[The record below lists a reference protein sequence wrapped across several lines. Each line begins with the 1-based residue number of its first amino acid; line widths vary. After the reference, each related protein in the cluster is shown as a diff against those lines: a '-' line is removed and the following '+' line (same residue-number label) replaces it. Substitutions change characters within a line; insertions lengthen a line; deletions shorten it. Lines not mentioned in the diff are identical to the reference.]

1 VRAVDMARAYG
12 ASRDQGRPLSF
23 TVRSHG
29 HDVDPALWGG
39 QLLET

>member
-1 VRAVDMARAYG
+1 VRAVDMARTYG

-23 TVRSHG
+23 TIRSHG
-29 HDVDPALWGG
+29 HDVDPALRGG